1 MTVIREQR
9 CLRVLLSETE
19 TAHYNIDRLLF
30 CRCGFTAETVLL
42 KLYKKA
48 AEQTGFFTAAQR
60 LSIEIYPIQSGGCEI
75 WFSPEKVRK
84 IRVPAV
90 PRKNAHVLT
99 AEFCSASSL
108 VSAIELL
115 YDSCPGYICSELYY
129 RHGKY
134 RLIISAGNGDDR
146 SAFESM
152 LSYTANKIFAKSIA
166 AAVTREHFDYLYG
179 DAIEKIGAMIRA
191 L

>member
-1 MTVIREQR
+1 MTVIREQG

-30 CRCGFTAETVLL
+30 CRCGFTAEAVLL

-60 LSIEIYPIQSGGCEI
+60 LSIEIYPIQSGGCEV

-99 AEFCSASSL
+99 AEFCSAS
-108 VSAIELL
+108 
-115 YDSCPGYICSELYY
+115 
-129 RHGKY
+129 
-134 RLIISAGNGDDR
+134 AGSGDDL
-146 SAFESM
+146 SAFEDT
-152 LSYTANKIFAKSIA
+152 LSDTADKIFAKRIA

>member
-19 TAHYNIDRLLF
+19 TAHYNIDELLF

-42 KLYKKA
+42 ELYKKA
-48 AEQTGFFTAAQR
+48 AEQAGFFTAAQMI
-60 LSIEIYPIQSGGCEI
+60 SIEIYPTQSGGCEI
-75 WFSPEKVRK
+75 WFSPEKRRR

-90 PRKNAHVLT
+90 PRKNADLLV
-99 AEFCSASSL
+99 AEFLSVSSL
-108 VSAIELL
+108 FSAIELL
-115 YDSCPGYICSELYY
+115 YDSDFGSFDNVLYSCC
-129 RHGKY
+129 GKY
-134 RLIISAGNGDDR
+134 RLVISAGSGAGREMLEELLRNNADR
-146 SAFESM
+146 
-152 LSYTANKIFAKSIA
+152 IFTKGIF
-166 AAVTREHFDYLYG
+166 VTVTKEHFDYLYS